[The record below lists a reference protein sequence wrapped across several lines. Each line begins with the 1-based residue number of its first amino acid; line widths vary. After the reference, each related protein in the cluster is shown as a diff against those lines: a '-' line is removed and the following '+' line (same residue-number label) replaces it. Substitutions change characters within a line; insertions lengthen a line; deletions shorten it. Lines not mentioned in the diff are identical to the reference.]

1 VKRITQTTPECFG
14 NADQMPCDGAHSG
27 AEFSRRELGGRRGC
41 MDSKANVSHFFAVR
55 AAALGHSRDGG
66 RPSWRPVVEVVLSPL
81 WHQGA
86 NLCPGSAAGVG
97 VAIPRNAT
105 GTAAEPQEPV
115 TPQDCGSPRGWTGG
129 RTDGASVGVF
139 CLCPAATTGEYA
151 RQMHLVRWATVKRDK
166 TMRGSV

>member
-1 VKRITQTTPECFG
+1 LRC
-14 NADQMPCDGAHSG
+14 
-27 AEFSRRELGGRRGC
+27 GRRVLASSG
-41 MDSKANVSHFFAVR
+41 
-55 AAALGHSRDGG
+55 DGG

-151 RQMHLVRWATVKRDK
+151 RQMHLVS
-166 TMRGSV
+166 GLQ